1 MARGKSGAV
10 MTSKTDGFETLLFEV
25 KDHVATVT
33 LHRPDALN
41 ALSMPMLYDLERLF
55 SRIED
60 DASIWAMIL
69 TGHGRA
75 FCVGADLKER
85 QTMTVADVRRR
96 RRLAPQVFGAFSRC
110 RRPIIAAING
120 HAFGGGFELALSC
133 DIILAAESARVSL
146 LETSLGIIPAGGA
159 TQRLPRMIGPHRA
172 KELIFTAR
180 RITARQAFDLG
191 ILNRV
196 TADADLMPQA
206 LALAQEIMAN
216 APMAVSQ
223 AKRAVNASLSVGIDV
238 GLEYEAEA
246 YQACLSSA
254 DRAEG
259 LSAFR
264 EKRKPVYTGE

>member
-1 MARGKSGAV
+1 
-10 MTSKTDGFETLLFEV
+10 MTSETYETILFEV

-33 LHRPDALN
+33 LNRPDALN
-41 ALSMPMLYDLERLF
+41 AMSMPMLDDLVRVF
-55 SRIED
+55 DRVED
-60 DASIWAMIL
+60 DSSIWAIVF
-69 TGHGRA
+69 TGRGRA

-85 QTMTVADVRRR
+85 QTMTTADVRRR
-96 RRLAPQVFGAFSRC
+96 RRLTPRVFGAFAKC
-110 RRPIIAAING
+110 RRPIIAAVNG

-133 DIILAAESARVSL
+133 DMILAAESARMSL
-146 LETSLGIIPAGGA
+146 LETSLGVIPAGGG

-180 RITARQAFDLG
+180 KITARQAFDFG

-196 TADADLMPQA
+196 TTDAGLMPQVQA
-206 LALAQEIMAN
+206 LVQEILAN

-223 AKRAVNASLSVGIDV
+223 AKRAVNASLSMGIDV

-246 YQACLSSA
+246 YQSCLSSA

-259 LSAFR
+259 LVAFR
-264 EKRKPVYTGE
+264 EKRRPLYTGE